1 MKKLLKLVGI
11 TTENLLDY
19 EYFKDYYKL
28 IAVDLSKQS
37 ELENCDIKQQINF
50 IGRLEQNATVFF
62 IIEKKEETTL
72 DFSQNF
78 AAIV

>member
-1 MKKLLKLVGI
+1 MKKLLKQVGI